1 MRLNGTEIFTV
12 SDGASPPC
20 RKRLVDMTQF
30 EALCAANQCQRNGHG
45 DMAAASS
52 RLPLQLP
59 LLRQV
64 VTVKYLN
71 FQERLPQLPQL
82 PLFKI

>member
-20 RKRLVDMTQF
+20 RKRLADMTQF

-45 DMAAASS
+45 DMAAA
-52 RLPLQLP
+52 
-59 LLRQV
+59 LLRWQHRMHQ
-64 VTVKYLN
+64 TPR
-71 FQERLPQLPQL
+71 QRPPDAA
-82 PLFKI
+82 